1 MIIQSLAALYD
12 RLKKDTKVPPFG
24 FSVKD
29 IGFFITISKDGELI
43 GKPQDIR
50 EPVGSN
56 KYNFFESIVPY
67 SNSVD
72 VRSSNAAAM
81 PNFMVDKA
89 DYIFGMAGSS
99 LKEKHHKSFKD
110 RVEDVCSNSNDEG
123 VVAVKKFLKKWNPE
137 HAPNLKYW
145 KEICG
150 IHGKWVAFQ
159 LEGERQFVH
168 ERLAVKKLWIEFIK
182 NDKYLKGYNFIDG
195 KKSPLQNQ
203 YAQFKFGSGASL
215 VSFNESAYES
225 YNKKRG
231 QNAPISVE
239 SEFRSS
245 TALKYLLRHKKQ
257 RLRIGDATTVF
268 WTENDSP
275 VEKFLGMILN
285 PQDDTAG
292 NLELQSFLKA
302 IRSGQKTQIPNL
314 KFYILGLS
322 LNKARLAVRFWHV
335 CTVEVLMSRIDKHFQ
350 HLEMERSHDKYPL
363 NPGIWHLLKE
373 TARETKD
380 ISPLLGGA
388 LMRSILEGEHYPSNL
403 FNGVLNRI
411 RADQRI
417 NYLRA
422 AICKA
427 VLIRNYKKE
436 VPMSLD
442 VEKKDIAYLL
452 GRLFAVLEKV
462 QQDAIPN
469 ANTTIKDRFA
479 TSASAT
485 PASVFPRLLGLATH
499 HYKKAKFGQY
509 YESIAAEIIEDV
521 ESKGFPNYM
530 DLKQQ
535 GLFWVGYYHQRNDLF
550 KKKDKE
556 EKVNE

>member
-1 MIIQSLAALYD
+1 
-12 RLKKDTKVPPFG
+12 
-24 FSVKD
+24 
-29 IGFFITISKDGELI
+29 
-43 GKPQDIR
+43 
-50 EPVGSN
+50 
-56 KYNFFESIVPY
+56 
-67 SNSVD
+67 
-72 VRSSNAAAM
+72 
-81 PNFMVDKA
+81 
-89 DYIFGMAGSS
+89 
-99 LKEKHHKSFKD
+99 
-110 RVEDVCSNSNDEG
+110 
-123 VVAVKKFLKKWNPE
+123 
-137 HAPNLKYW
+137 
-145 KEICG
+145 
-150 IHGKWVAFQ
+150 
-159 LEGERQFVH
+159 
-168 ERLAVKKLWIEFIK
+168 
-182 NDKYLKGYNFIDG
+182 
-195 KKSPLQNQ
+195 
-203 YAQFKFGSGASL
+203 
-215 VSFNESAYES
+215 
-225 YNKKRG
+225 
-231 QNAPISVE
+231 
-239 SEFRSS
+239 
-245 TALKYLLRHKKQ
+245 
-257 RLRIGDATTVF
+257 
-268 WTENDSP
+268 
-275 VEKFLGMILN
+275 
-285 PQDDTAG
+285 
-292 NLELQSFLKA
+292 
-302 IRSGQKTQIPNL
+302 
-314 KFYILGLS
+314 
-322 LNKARLAVRFWHV
+322 
-335 CTVEVLMSRIDKHFQ
+335 
-350 HLEMERSHDKYPL
+350 MERSHDKYPL